1 MGVVTIRSV
10 RKGLEYRLKGR
21 IGQKTG
27 VSSRKQE
34 AAGATAGN
42 RRRQEQQ
49 QETGTGGRSRSRK
62 QESVVSYHLTVI
74 NYQLERSTNWR
85 PPTLCRWW
93 FNFDLRLAVTEPA
106 AREARRGTG
115 SRTGRL

>member
-34 AAGATAGN
+34 QAAGATAGN
-42 RRRQEQQ
+42 RNRWQEQE
-49 QETGTGGRSRSRK
+49 QETG
-62 QESVVSYHLTVI
+62 VSGQLSFDS
-74 NYQLERSTNWR
+74 YQLSIR
-85 PPTLCRWW
+85 
-93 FNFDLRLAVTEPA
+93 AVD
-106 AREARRGTG
+106 
-115 SRTGRL
+115 

>member
-42 RRRQEQQ
+42 RNRWQEQE
-49 QETGTGGRSRSRK
+49 QETG
-62 QESVVSYHLTVI
+62 VSGQLSFDS
-74 NYQLERSTNWR
+74 YQLSIS
-85 PPTLCRWW
+85 
-93 FNFDLRLAVTEPA
+93 AVD
-106 AREARRGTG
+106 
-115 SRTGRL
+115 

>member
-42 RRRQEQQ
+42 RNRWQEQEQ
-49 QETGTGGRSRSRK
+49 EQETG
-62 QESVVSYHLTVI
+62 VSGQLSFDS
-74 NYQLERSTNWR
+74 YQLSIS
-85 PPTLCRWW
+85 
-93 FNFDLRLAVTEPA
+93 AVD
-106 AREARRGTG
+106 
-115 SRTGRL
+115 

>member
-34 AAGATAGN
+34 QAAGATAGN
-42 RRRQEQQ
+42 RNRWQE
-49 QETGTGGRSRSRK
+49 QETG
-62 QESVVSYHLTVI
+62 VSGQLSFDS
-74 NYQLERSTNWR
+74 YQLSIR
-85 PPTLCRWW
+85 
-93 FNFDLRLAVTEPA
+93 AVD
-106 AREARRGTG
+106 
-115 SRTGRL
+115 